1 MTETKEESC
10 QTKYNRKKPVIS
22 GRVDPT
28 TKQAFVRAAQKRN
41 IKPNKLHSDIVMNW
55 LIEHGELNPDGTLVI

>member
-41 IKPNKLHSDIVMNW
+41 IKPNKLHSDERKVT
-55 LIEHGELNPDGTLVI
+55 HGKADICLVFFC